1 MRNVELESS
10 APPYKASTRRP
21 SGETT
26 VRNNASSLRFVLK
39 SFATAANLSR
49 SSISD
54 DGGETSGD
62 NRYARLRAGTSRNTR
77 GVTFCRSITFLHPV
91 ARSKRQI
98 NPRLFAKI
106 RGKNFPIV
114 FFCGIKIDR

>member
-26 VRNNASSLRFVLK
+26 VRNNSSSLLFVLK

-49 SSISD
+49 SSMSD
-54 DGGETSGD
+54 DGGETSGES
-62 NRYARLRAGTSRNTR
+62 RYARFRAGTSRSTR
-77 GVTFCRSITFLHPV
+77 GVTFCCRSIAFLQPV
-91 ARSKRQI
+91 ARTKRQKTRI
-98 NPRLFAKI
+98 LLLVLF
-106 RGKNFPIV
+106 V
-114 FFCGIKIDR
+114 LFCGIKIDR